1 MVRGCSNPMAPS
13 RHALLTP
20 FTRTQAG
27 LSRLLSLTLQA
38 GWESASCLKR
48 FASKSR
54 IQNTPC
60 AIGDGLAHA
69 GVIPAVRVCLF
80 QPRPASLATNRAK
93 SVARSGRLPF
103 LIPMKVNRF
112 LFLIST
118 LSALTLINLP
128 AIEPAPQTAKKPLSN
143 EYHGTTVEDP
153 YQWLEND
160 EDPEV
165 KKWSDAQSQRTRA
178 YLDKLPDRAA
188 IEKQLTEWY
197 AKTSPSYFSLVSR
210 PGILFAMKFQPPKQQ
225 PLLVTL
231 VSADD
236 LKSEKVVLDPNVL
249 DAKGTTA
256 IDWFVPSLD
265 GKYVTVSLSKGGSED
280 GTLHFYETATGKALP
295 DTIAHVQYPTAGGS
309 AAWNS
314 DGTGIYYTRFPRKG
328 ERADADLN
336 FYQQIYFHKLGTPDT
351 KDTYSIGKDFP
362 RIAEITLAASRDS
375 KYILATVANGDGGD
389 FAHYLLGP
397 DGTWK
402 QITQFSD
409 QIKLARLGRD
419 NALYLLSRAGA
430 PRGKI
435 LRLPLDVPEL
445 KNAAEIV
452 ASGEAVIE
460 QIVPSTDALYVA
472 DLLGGPSQIR
482 RFDLNGKNET
492 TVSTP
497 QISAVQELL
506 ALEDG
511 SLLFRDVSYTEPA
524 AWFRCTN
531 EKTEPV
537 KTPLRSTSPV
547 SFSDIEVRREFATS
561 KDGTRIPLNIIFRQ
575 GMKRD
580 GHDPTLL
587 YGYGGYGISMSP
599 NFEFTRRLWFDRG
612 GVYVVANI
620 RGGGEFG
627 EDWHKA
633 GNLTKKQNVFDDFAA
648 AAEYLIKE
656 NYTRPVKLAIQ
667 GGSNGGLLMGAM
679 ITQHPD
685 LMRAVVSSV
694 GIYDMLRVEL
704 APNGAFNVT
713 EFGTVKDPEQFKALY
728 AYSPYHQ
735 VVDGTKYPSILMM
748 TGANDGRVAPYHSRK
763 MTARL
768 DEANKSNNPILLRTS
783 SSAGHGIGTALCER
797 IKQSEDIYAFL
808 FAQLGMTKEMTKH

>member
-1 MVRGCSNPMAPS
+1 MRAN
-13 RHALLTP
+13 
-20 FTRTQAG
+20 FF
-27 LSRLLSLTLQA
+27 LSLAVTVAAFTLNDA
-38 GWESASCLKR
+38 TLAESATD
-48 FASKSR
+48 
-54 IQNTPC
+54 TP
-60 AIGDGLAHA
+60 
-69 GVIPAVRVCLF
+69 
-80 QPRPASLATNRAK
+80 
-93 SVARSGRLPF
+93 
-103 LIPMKVNRF
+103 
-112 LFLIST
+112 
-118 LSALTLINLP
+118 
-128 AIEPAPQTAKKPLSN
+128 KKPVTT
-143 EYHGTTVEDP
+143 EYHGVTVEDP
-153 YQWLEND
+153 YQWLETD
-160 EDPEV
+160 EDSHV
-165 KKWSDAQSQRTRA
+165 KAWSDARNKQTRK
-178 YLDKLPDRAA
+178 YLDSFPDRVA
-188 IEKQLTEWY
+188 IEKELQEWY
-197 AKTSPSYFSLVSR
+197 AKTSPNYYSLVSR

-231 VSADD
+231 ASADD
-236 LKSEKVVLDPNVL
+236 LKSEKVVLDPNAV
-249 DAKGTTA
+249 DTKGTTA

-265 GKYVTVSLSKGGSED
+265 GKHLAISLSKGGSED

-295 DTIAHVQYPTAGGS
+295 DTITHVQYPTAGGS
-309 AAWNS
+309 AAWNA
-314 DGTGIYYTRFPRKG
+314 DGTGVFYTRFPRKG
-328 ERADADLN
+328 ERPDADLN
-336 FYQQIYFHKLGTPDT
+336 FYQQIYFHKLGTPETED
-351 KDTYSIGKDFP
+351 KYSIGKEFP
-362 RIAEITLAASRDS
+362 RIAEITLAASRDG

-397 DGTWK
+397 DEKWK

-419 NALYLLSRAGA
+419 NALYLLSRADA

-452 ASGEAVIE
+452 ASGEAVI
-460 QIVPSTDALYVA
+460 QQMVPGTDTLYVA

-492 TVSTP
+492 TIATR

-524 AWFRCTN
+524 AWFHCPN
-531 EKTEPV
+531 GKTETV
-537 KTPLRSTSPV
+537 KTALQSTSPV
-547 SFSDIEVRREFATS
+547 SFADIEVRREFATS
-561 KDGTRIPLNIIFRQ
+561 KDGTKIPLNVLSRK

-580 GHDPTLL
+580 GNNPTLL
-587 YGYGGYGISMSP
+587 YAYGGYGISMSP
-599 NFEFTRRLWFDRG
+599 NFDFTRRLWFDRG

-627 EDWHKA
+627 EEWHKA
-633 GNLTKKQNVFDDFAA
+633 GNLTKKQNVFDDFSA

-656 NYTRPVKLAIQ
+656 NYTRPGKLAIQ

-685 LMRAVVSSV
+685 LFQAVVSSV

-728 AYSPYHQ
+728 AYSPYHH
-735 VVDGTKYPSILMM
+735 VADGTKYPAVLMM

-768 DEANKSNNPILLRTS
+768 LAANKSGNPILLRTS
-783 SSAGHGIGTALCER
+783 SSAGHGIGTALSER
-797 IKQSEDIYAFL
+797 IKQSADIYAFL
-808 FAQLGMTKEMTKH
+808 FAQLGMTGKRGD

>member
-1 MVRGCSNPMAPS
+1 MRAN
-13 RHALLTP
+13 
-20 FTRTQAG
+20 FF
-27 LSRLLSLTLQA
+27 LSLVVTAGAFTLNATLA
-38 GWESASCLKR
+38 GSAPD
-48 FASKSR
+48 
-54 IQNTPC
+54 TP
-60 AIGDGLAHA
+60 
-69 GVIPAVRVCLF
+69 
-80 QPRPASLATNRAK
+80 
-93 SVARSGRLPF
+93 
-103 LIPMKVNRF
+103 
-112 LFLIST
+112 
-118 LSALTLINLP
+118 
-128 AIEPAPQTAKKPLSN
+128 KKPVAT
-143 EYHGTTVEDP
+143 EYHGVSVEDP
-153 YQWLEND
+153 YQWLESD
-160 EDPEV
+160 EDSQV
-165 KKWSDAQSQRTRA
+165 KAWSDAQNQQTRKN
-178 YLDKLPDRAA
+178 LDSFPDRAA
-188 IEKQLTEWY
+188 IEKQLQEWY
-197 AKTSPSYFSLVSR
+197 AKTSPSYSSLVSR
-210 PGILFAMKFQPPKQQ
+210 TGILFAMKFQPPKQQ

-231 VSADD
+231 TSADD

-249 DAKGTTA
+249 DTKGTTA

-265 GKYVTVSLSKGGSED
+265 GKYVAMSLSKGGSED

-309 AAWNS
+309 AAWNA
-314 DGTGIYYTRFPRKG
+314 DGSGIYYTRFPRKG
-328 ERADADLN
+328 ERPDADLN

-351 KDTYSIGKDFP
+351 EDKYSIGKDFP
-362 RIAEITLAASRDS
+362 RIAEIALAASRDG

-389 FAHYLLGP
+389 FAHYLLVP

-419 NALYLLSRAGA
+419 NALYLLSRADA

-452 ASGEAVIE
+452 SAGEAVIE
-460 QIVPSTDALYVA
+460 KFVPSKEALYVG

-492 TVSTP
+492 TISTP

-511 SLLFRDVSYTEPA
+511 SLLFRDVSYTDPA
-524 AWFRCTN
+524 AWFHCLN
-531 EKTEPV
+531 GKTEPV
-537 KTPLRSTSPV
+537 KTALQSTSPV
-547 SFSDIEVRREFATS
+547 SFADIEVRREFATS
-561 KDGTRIPLNIIFRQ
+561 KDGTKIPLNVLSRK

-580 GHDPTLL
+580 GNNPTLL
-587 YGYGGYGISMSP
+587 YAYGGYGISMSP
-599 NFEFTRRLWFDRG
+599 NFDFTRRLWFDRG

-627 EDWHKA
+627 EEWHKA

-648 AAEYLIKE
+648 AAEYLVKE
-656 NYTRPVKLAIQ
+656 NYTRPGKLAIQ

-685 LMRAVVSSV
+685 LFRAVVSSV

-728 AYSPYHQ
+728 AYSPYHH
-735 VVDGTKYPSILMM
+735 VVDGTKYPAVLMM

-768 DEANKSNNPILLRTS
+768 LAANKSENPILLRTS
-783 SSAGHGIGTALCER
+783 SSAGHGIGTALSER
-797 IKQSEDIYAFL
+797 IKQSADIYAFL
-808 FAQLGMTKEMTKH
+808 FGQLGMAGKRGD

>member
-1 MVRGCSNPMAPS
+1 MRV
-13 RHALLTP
+13 
-20 FTRTQAG
+20 
-27 LSRLLSLTLQA
+27 
-38 GWESASCLKR
+38 KR
-48 FASKSR
+48 S
-54 IQNTPC
+54 
-60 AIGDGLAHA
+60 
-69 GVIPAVRVCLF
+69 
-80 QPRPASLATNRAK
+80 
-93 SVARSGRLPF
+93 
-103 LIPMKVNRF
+103 
-112 LFLIST
+112 LFLIGVFCGLT
-118 LSALTLINLP
+118 FFNFSAG
-128 AIEPAPQTAKKPLSN
+128 ASAPETPKKPVSTK
-143 EYHGTTVEDP
+143 YQDVTVDDP
-153 YQWLEND
+153 YQWLEQDND
-160 EDPEV
+160 PQV
-165 KKWSDAQSQRTRA
+165 KAWSDAQNQRTRQ

-197 AKTSPSYFSLVSR
+197 AKTSPSYSSVVSR

-225 PLLVTL
+225 QLLVTL
-231 VSADD
+231 ASADD

-249 DAKGTTA
+249 DAKGRTA

-265 GKYVTVSLSKGGSED
+265 GKYVAVSLSKGGSED

-309 AAWNS
+309 AAWNG
-314 DGTGIYYTRFPRKG
+314 DGTGVYYTRFPRKG
-328 ERADADLN
+328 ERPESDLN

-351 KDTYSIGKDFP
+351 EDTYSIGKEFP
-362 RIAEITLAASRDS
+362 RIAEIALEASRDG

-397 DGTWK
+397 DRTWK

-409 QIKLARLGRD
+409 EIKIARLGRD
-419 NALYLLSRAGA
+419 DALYLISRAGA

-435 LRLPLDVPEL
+435 LRLPLGVPEL

-452 ASGEAVIE
+452 PAGEAVIE
-460 QIVPSTDALYVA
+460 RIVPSTDALYVG

-482 RFDLNGKNET
+482 RFDLNGKSAT
-492 TVSTP
+492 IIPTP
-497 QISAVQELL
+497 QISAVQEML

-511 SLLFRDVSYTEPA
+511 TLLFRDVSYTEPA
-524 AWFRCTN
+524 AWFRCLN
-531 EKTEPV
+531 GKTEPA
-537 KTPLRSTSPV
+537 KTALRSTSPV
-547 SFSDIEVRREFATS
+547 SFADIEVRRDFASS
-561 KDGTRIPLNIIFRQ
+561 KDGTKIPLNIIFRK
-575 GMKRD
+575 GIRRD
-580 GHDPTLL
+580 GQNPTLL

-599 NFEFTRRLWFDRG
+599 NFDFTRRLWFDRG

-627 EDWHKA
+627 EEWHKA

-656 NYTRPVKLAIQ
+656 NYARPEKLAIQ

-679 ITQHPD
+679 ITQHAD
-685 LMRAVVSSV
+685 LFRAVVSSV

-728 AYSPYHQ
+728 AYSPYHH

-768 DEANKSNNPILLRTS
+768 DEANKSENPILLRTS
-783 SSAGHGIGTALCER
+783 SSAGHGIGTALRER
-797 IKQSEDIYAFL
+797 IKQSADLYAFL
-808 FAQLGMTKEMTKH
+808 FAQLGVTREMTKR